1 MAISMVAARLGGI
14 IGNIVIAALLDLYC
28 PLPTYIVAVLL
39 IGQLQK
45 YILSQYVQHLEMF
58 FYFVRF
64 RRRTFV
70 PNVAKYHKRAIDV
83 TTNLRKRL

>member
-39 IGQLQK
+39 IGISHYTFSIIVFNTVLDLNFFFFFNTFY
-45 YILSQYVQHLEMF
+45 YI
-58 FYFVRF
+58 
-64 RRRTFV
+64 
-70 PNVAKYHKRAIDV
+70 
-83 TTNLRKRL
+83 

>member
-39 IGQLQK
+39 IGMLQF
-45 YILSQYVQHLEMF
+45 YIPYNLF
-58 FYFVRF
+58 II
-64 RRRTFV
+64 TFLIEILLFSLGGGLLCLRL
-70 PNVAKYHKRAIDV
+70 PN
-83 TTNLRKRL
+83 TTREPLT

>member
-39 IGQLQK
+39 IGTTQLSNINTQK
-45 YILSQYVQHLEMF
+45 RVNILKQFLFS
-58 FYFVRF
+58 
-64 RRRTFV
+64 
-70 PNVAKYHKRAIDV
+70 I
-83 TTNLRKRL
+83 

>member
-39 IGQLQK
+39 IG
-45 YILSQYVQHLEMF
+45 MTT
-58 FYFVRF
+58 FYSVN
-64 RRRTFV
+64 T
-70 PNVAKYHKRAIDV
+70 
-83 TTNLRKRL
+83 